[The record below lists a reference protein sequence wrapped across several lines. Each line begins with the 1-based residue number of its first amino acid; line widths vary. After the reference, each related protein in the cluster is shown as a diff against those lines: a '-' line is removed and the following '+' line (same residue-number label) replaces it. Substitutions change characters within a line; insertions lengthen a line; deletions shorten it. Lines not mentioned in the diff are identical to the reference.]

1 MFAFINRY
9 HHTDTA
15 MRYDANGNLIL
26 DIDRGISV
34 IHYNLLNLPD
44 EAPCS
49 ERYIEFCDH
58 AMTYLY
64 NQLSLAIKN
73 GDLNKLS
80 R

>member
-34 IHYNLLNLPD
+34 IHYNLLKMFFSTGREKQPYTLQGQII
-44 EAPCS
+44 
-49 ERYIEFCDH
+49 R
-58 AMTYLY
+58 
-64 NQLSLAIKN
+64 
-73 GDLNKLS
+73 
-80 R
+80 